1 MSARLLANAALL
13 LAFVTGL
20 TRAGE
25 NEARTTDKTVVTTR
39 TETSEKVL
47 IDNSSTK
54 PSESGLERVTKNRA
68 TRVLFITTSGCE
80 RCQKE
85 LDRLQK
91 PGGEFESMR
100 TRGWKIGVE
109 PSNHIQIVD
118 AEQIPE
124 LIKQLNVREFP
135 TVACISDGEIVRSFK
150 DGCSTPLDAWT
161 FGWLM
166 KGESERPQAVI
177 PEAIRVQWTGQYPLR
192 GNHWSVDG
200 DWNPSKEKVISHLRG
215 ENHLSQ
221 LGPYASVESWS
232 YEEVRSLHDD
242 LHEKYGGG
250 VSSGSFTQSQQQ
262 NSGVSEFRGGRKF

>member
-25 NEARTTDKTVVTTR
+25 DEARTPDKSVVTT
-39 TETSEKVL
+39 TSKSSSNSPL
-47 IDNSSTK
+47 SDLSST
-54 PSESGLERVTKNRA
+54 PNDAEPERVLRA
-68 TRVLFITTSGCE
+68 RRTRVLFITTKGCE

-85 LDRLQK
+85 LDRLQQ
-91 PGGEFESMR
+91 PSGEFETMQS
-100 TRGWKIGVE
+100 RGWKIGAGAD
-109 PSNHIQIVD
+109 NHIQIVD

-135 TVACISDGEIVRSFK
+135 TVACISEGEIVRSFK
-150 DGCSTPLDAWT
+150 DGCSTPLDVWT
-161 FGWLM
+161 FGWLI

-192 GNHWSVDG
+192 GNHWSVEG
-200 DWNPSKEKVISHLRG
+200 DWNPSKDKVISHLRG

-221 LGPYASVESWS
+221 LGPYANVETWS

-250 VSSGSFTQSQQQ
+250 VSSGSFTQSQQ
-262 NSGVSEFRGGRKF
+262 NRGVSEFRGGRKF